1 MKKMTIIL
9 SLLAA
14 MLLAAQEQ
22 TLIVRMVRHGQPG
35 VQGTDFT
42 PADKQKWIGLGL
54 TPLGRKQAE
63 VTGQFLKKEGIQWEK
78 VIASPQERASE
89 TADIIC
95 GILGKTFTLEPRL
108 REIGNPIREPLPS
121 LRKRFKNLAPD
132 AVLDL
137 TDQQRKSFRES
148 NRQQGER
155 GRDFIMSLFKTSTK
169 GPVLLVTHGNFM
181 YTTILEMT
189 GQSFSPWNCGMAELK
204 VRPDG
209 RAELVKGVY
218 PEVMPAELITCN
230 KKIFLT
236 NPWYFKFLPYPG
248 ARPDAAAL
256 LNREFG
262 NLLSGQKSSWDRKRG
277 TPAKLA
283 ASGGGKLSLQGGKS
297 PSAVVSP
304 CFPLKAGMKY
314 RLLVTASGNG
324 SAVIRLTRSPWQ
336 KKIELTPENKEY
348 ELEFSM
354 TRKKSPWYE
363 ILLEAAPESKMTV
376 TGLTFSQLE

>member
-1 MKKMTIIL
+1 
-9 SLLAA
+9 

-22 TLIVRMVRHGQPG
+22 TIIVRMVRHGQPG
-35 VQGTDFT
+35 IQGTDFS

-54 TPLGRKQAE
+54 TPLGRRQAE
-63 VTGQFLKKEGIQWEK
+63 VTGRFLKKEGIQWEK
-78 VIASPQERASE
+78 IIVSPQERASE

-121 LRKRFKNLAPD
+121 LRKPFGNLAPD

-137 TDQQRKSFRES
+137 TDQQRKGFRES
-148 NRQQGER
+148 NQQQGER
-155 GRDFIMSLFKTSTK
+155 GRDLIMSLFKSSTK

-181 YTTILEMT
+181 TTTIREMT
-189 GQSFSPWNCGMAELK
+189 GKSFSPWNCGMAELK
-204 VRPDG
+204 VWPDG
-209 RAELVKGVY
+209 KAELVKAAY
-218 PEVMPAELITCN
+218 PEVLSADLVTSN
-230 KKIFLT
+230 RVFFLDD
-236 NPWYFKFLPYPG
+236 PWHFKFLPHPG
-248 ARPDAAAL
+248 PRPDAAAL
-256 LNREFG
+256 VNEEFLKLIG
-262 NLLSGQKSSWDRKRG
+262 GKRSSWNRKRS
-277 TPAKLA
+277 TP
-283 ASGGGKLSLQGGKS
+283 GNQVETGKGILILTGGKS
-297 PSAVVSP
+297 PAAVVSP
-304 CFPLKAGMKY
+304 RFPLKSGMKY

-348 ELEFSM
+348 ELEFST

-376 TGLTFSQLE
+376 SGLSFSQLE